1 MKYSTTKNTYQ
12 SGHQIIFV
20 EVGDVLYFDIEIGQF
35 EVTEIRG
42 SRPFN
47 GETDLFQLWKN
58 TGVHPVVLTNQE
70 F

>member
-1 MKYSTTKNTYQ
+1 MKYSMTKNTLQY
-12 SGHQIIFV
+12 GHQIMFV

-47 GETDLFQLWKN
+47 GETDLFQLWKD
-58 TGVHPVVLTNQE
+58 TGIHPVVLTNQE

>member
-58 TGVHPVVLTNQE
+58 TGVHPVVLTNTE
-70 F
+70 L